1 MKNLE
6 THIRSIVD
14 HDGAIILN
22 LKCDQFY
29 STNPVGAYIWTR
41 LQDGK
46 GVDQIAR
53 ELSDETGAD
62 CNAVLADVNEFLAEL
77 KDKHLFQFHA

>member
-14 HDGAIILN
+14 HDGAVILN
-22 LKCDQFY
+22 FKCDQFY
-29 STNPVGAYIWTR
+29 STNLVGAYIWTR
-41 LQDGK
+41 LRDGI

-62 CNAVLADVNEFLAEL
+62 LSAVLADVNEFLAEL
-77 KDKHLFQFHA
+77 KDKHLFQFPA

>member
-1 MKNLE
+1 VPDTGRKEKPMKNLE

-29 STNPVGAYIWTR
+29 STNPVGAYI
-41 LQDGK
+41 
-46 GVDQIAR
+46 
-53 ELSDETGAD
+53 
-62 CNAVLADVNEFLAEL
+62 
-77 KDKHLFQFHA
+77 